1 MFSVCTKCG
10 GPFSYP
16 FPNNRIIGGFE
27 IPPHS
32 RPFQVEVFTFANAN
46 RTTGGSLCGGSLI
59 SPNYVL
65 TAAHCTIGAAPDRVQ
80 VNVGDHNRRL
90 RGDGEQYINASNIL
104 VHPLY
109 NSSTA
114 AYDYSIIRLS
124 SSVVIPPTNAFT
136 GIVCLP
142 PDVNEQFV
150 GTNLTVSGWGR
161 IDTANSNISP
171 VLKATFLTSI
181 SNTQCAQTF
190 GIGPY
195 TLCAFQAGTS
205 SCNGD
210 SGGILNDII
219 PLFFKEKFDIQI

>member
-1 MFSVCTKCG
+1 
-10 GPFSYP
+10 
-16 FPNNRIIGGFE
+16 
-27 IPPHS
+27 
-32 RPFQVEVFTFANAN
+32 VEVFAFSTA
-46 RTTGGSLCGGSLI
+46 TTGSLCGGSLI

-65 TAAHCTIGAAPDRVQ
+65 TAAHCTQGFAPASVRVS
-80 VNVGDHNRRL
+80 VGDHNRVL
-90 RGDGEQYINASNIL
+90 RGDGEQYIFASNIL

-109 NSSTA
+109 NSVTL

-124 SSVVIPPTNAFT
+124 SSVVIPATNALT

-161 IDTANSNISP
+161 IDTANNNISP

-195 TLCAFQAGTS
+195 TICAFQAGTS

-210 SGGILNDII
+210 SGGILNSII
-219 PLFFKEKFDIQI
+219 YKKL

>member
-1 MFSVCTKCG
+1 MIILLVCNRCG
-10 GPFSYP
+10 GPYSFQ
-16 FPNNRIIGGFE
+16 FPYSRIIGGFE
-27 IPPHS
+27 VPPHS
-32 RPFQVEVFTFANAN
+32 RPFQVEVFAFATA
-46 RTTGGSLCGGSLI
+46 TSGSVCGGSLI

-65 TAAHCTIGAAPDRVQ
+65 TAAHCTQGVAPASVR
-80 VNVGDHNRRL
+80 VNVGDHNRVL
-90 RGDGEQYINASNIL
+90 SGDGEQYIFASNIL

-109 NSSTA
+109 DSTTL

-142 PDVNEQFV
+142 PNVNEQFV

-195 TLCAFQAGTS
+195 TICAFQAGTS

-210 SGGILNDII
+210 SGGILII
-219 PLFFKEKFDIQI
+219 LFFIFLNKNLTFRYN